1 MYLYISEGKGCLKKL
16 LKKWLVPE
24 LTQSKTRDK
33 HIGEDVESI
42 TNRDALAK
50 SGIVSS

>member
-1 MYLYISEGKGCLKKL
+1 MYLYISEGKGCLRKL

-24 LTQSKTRDK
+24 LTQAKTRDK
-33 HIGEDVESI
+33 HIREDVESI
-42 TNRDALAK
+42 MNRDALAK